1 MGVVDMYILHLM
13 LESEENN
20 MPKVGDK
27 EFAYTPEGIAAAKA
41 EADMT
46 GESMEIVDAG
56 SRSESYELGG
66 KIPGQLGFGERPMR
80 PMPALPTEST
90 GNIIPGVLP
99 NEPLTGE
106 FNNMGNIS
114 DRDWFDD
121 PRKGGGAFKKG
132 GKVSKKK

>member
-1 MGVVDMYILHLM
+1 
-13 LESEENN
+13 

-56 SRSESYELGG
+56 SRSQSYQLGG
-66 KIPGQLGFGERPMR
+66 KIPGQRGFGERPIR
-80 PMPALPTEST
+80 P
-90 GNIIPGVLP
+90 IPGDI
-99 NEPLTGE
+99 PL
-106 FNNMGNIS
+106 MGGVSPFGPGQGNVG

-121 PRKGGGAFKKG
+121 PRKGGGAYKKG
-132 GKVSKKK
+132 GKVSKGKKPSAYQMGKK